1 MTLAQI
7 IEKAKS
13 DRAAKLAARNGIADD
28 LAALRSA
35 DEVDE
40 AVVSEKR
47 AAKNAIDAE
56 IDALSERIADLEAEQ
71 ERDAAMSRLQGEAA
85 PAAKRAKYDE
95 VARVG
100 NEERTYNPQK
110 DRDGNA
116 FVKDVAAAF
125 IGDFEARERIGRH
138 MQEERV
144 ERAEYLNRA
153 VGTSA
158 FAGLTVPQYLTDM
171 YAPAVA
177 ARRPFAD
184 ICNSHSLPADGMTVN
199 ISQITTATSVAD
211 QSSENSAVSETN
223 MDDTLLTL
231 SVYTAGGQQTIS
243 RQAIDRSTGVESI
256 VLSDLFKR
264 YATNLD
270 SALLNKASV
279 GLTNVATSV
288 AYTDASP
295 TAAELY
301 PKILNAGANLE
312 AALLGE
318 ADADYV
324 IMHSR
329 RWAWLQSQ
337 VGSTWPAFA
346 QPLIPTQ
353 AQGVNYGAGY
363 DGGVRG
369 ILPNGLKVIVDN
381 NIATNKGVG
390 TNEDEI
396 YVVASQECHLWEDP
410 SAPVFIRAEQPNAA
424 SLGVLLVVY
433 GYYAFTHNRYSS
445 AQQKI
450 GGTGLVTPTF

>member
-13 DRAAKLAARNGIADD
+13 DRAAKVAARNGIADD

-56 IDALSERIADLEAEQ
+56 IDALSERIADLESEQ
-71 ERDAAMSRLQGEAA
+71 ARDEAMARLQAESV
-85 PAAKRAKYDE
+85 PSAKRAAYDE

-100 NEERTYNPQK
+100 KEERTYNPST
-110 DRDGNA
+110 DRDGNV

-125 IGDFEARERIGRH
+125 LGDYSARDRVARH

-144 ERAEYLNRA
+144 ERSEYLNRA
-153 VGTSA
+153 VGTGA
-158 FAGLTVPQYLTDM
+158 FAGLTVPQYLTDLF
-171 YAPAVA
+171 APAVA

-184 ICNSHSLPADGMTVN
+184 ICNKHSLPADGMTVN
-199 ISQITTATSVAD
+199 ISQITTASSVAD

-243 RQAIDRSTGVESI
+243 RQAIDRSTGVEGI
-256 VLSDLFKR
+256 VLDDLFRR

-279 GLTNVATSV
+279 GLTNVATAV
-288 AYTDASP
+288 TYTDGTP

-301 PKILNAGANLE
+301 PKILNASANLE

-324 IMHSR
+324 VMHSR

-346 QPLIPTQ
+346 QPSIPYESM
-353 AQGVNYGAGY
+353 GVNNGVGY
-363 DGGVRG
+363 NKGIRG
-369 ILPNGLKVIVDN
+369 ILPNGLKVVVDN
-381 NIATNKGVG
+381 NVATNKGVG

-396 YVVASQECHLWEDP
+396 YVIASSECHLWEDP
-410 SAPVFIRAEQPNAA
+410 SAPVFIRAEQPAAA

-433 GYYAFTHNRYSS
+433 GYYAFTHNRYAS